1 MVFPQIYKIMSIIK
15 ADFDWISLLIM
26 IGAGIIGL
34 IKAQGKGKR
43 TKTSPRRYTSSSED
57 KKVEWFNIPAK
68 EEVIIEKQEESI
80 LAGDYYRAQTENKSD
95 EFQPM
100 TEEVETENT
109 YSFDVRQAIISNEI
123 LRRPEY

>member
-1 MVFPQIYKIMSIIK
+1 MSIVK

-26 IGAGIIGL
+26 VGAGIIGL
-34 IKAQGKGKR
+34 IKAQGKEKG
-43 TKTSPRRYTSSSED
+43 TKARRREYASSSEN
-57 KKVEWFNIPAK
+57 KKEVEWFNVPVN
-68 EEVIIEKQEESI
+68 EENAIEKQEESI
-80 LAGDYYRAQTENKSD
+80 LTGDYYGGQTENKSN

-100 TEEVETENT
+100 QEEEEMENT

>member
-1 MVFPQIYKIMSIIK
+1 MSIVK

-26 IGAGIIGL
+26 VGAGIIGL
-34 IKAQGKGKR
+34 IKAQGKEKG
-43 TKTSPRRYTSSSED
+43 TKVRPREHTSSSENRE
-57 KKVEWFNIPAK
+57 KVEWFNIPEN
-68 EEVIIEKQEESI
+68 EENTIEKQEESI

-100 TEEVETENT
+100 TEEEETENT

>member
-57 KKVEWFNIPAK
+57 KKVEWFNMPAK

>member
-1 MVFPQIYKIMSIIK
+1 MSIIK